1 MLQAQNKLNIA
12 SNSQGFKQNKKVL
25 PNSNGIKSTTLTDE
39 KRINERSNENRQKG
53 KSSEMKSYPHLTQE
67 FRGGTRCVGPG

>member
-25 PNSNGIKSTTLTDE
+25 ANSNGIKSTTLTDE
-39 KRINERSNENRQKG
+39 QRINERSNE
-53 KSSEMKSYPHLTQE
+53 
-67 FRGGTRCVGPG
+67 TR